1 MENNVLH
8 QPVML
13 REVLEVFSPKPGSS
27 YIDATV
33 GDGGHAEAILERT
46 APDGKLLGLDRDA
59 VMAERARERLSQFGS
74 RCTIAADSYLNI
86 AKHAARSGIA
96 SCDGILFD
104 LGVASFHFSSA
115 SGRGF
120 SFRADEALD
129 MRFSP
134 EANSKTAADILS
146 HSTQEELERIFADY
160 GGEREARRVANAV
173 VRNRPI
179 RTTRELAELI
189 TRIKRQ
195 HYSSMH
201 PATKVF
207 QALRIVVNEE
217 LRAFELALPQTIG
230 LLRAGGV
237 LGILAYHSL
246 EDRIAKH
253 FMKAQADKG
262 TLKLLTV
269 KPLRPTAEEVF
280 ENPRARSVRFRAA
293 QRL

>member
-13 REVLEVFSPKPGSS
+13 REVLTAFSPKPGGS

-33 GDGGHAEAILERT
+33 GDGGHAQAILERT

-59 VMAERARERLSQFGS
+59 AMAERARKRLAQYGER
-74 RCTIAADSYLNI
+74 CIVVADSYVRL
-86 AKHAARSGIA
+86 AEHAARSGFTA
-96 SCDGILFD
+96 CDGILFD
-104 LGVASFHFSSA
+104 LGVASFHFSGE

-120 SFRADEALD
+120 SFRTDEALD

-134 EANSKTAADILS
+134 EEGRTTAARILERS
-146 HSTQEELERIFADY
+146 SQDELERIFTEY
-160 GGEREARRVANAV
+160 GEEREARRIANAI

-179 RTTRELAELI
+179 RTTRELSELV
-189 TRIKRQ
+189 TRVKRQ
-195 HYSSMH
+195 RYGSMH

-217 LRAFELALPQTIG
+217 LRAFELILPQTIG
-230 LLRAGGV
+230 FLRAGGV

-253 FMKAQADKG
+253 FMKAQVASG
-262 TLKLLTV
+262 TFELLTV
-269 KPLRPTAEEVF
+269 KPIRPTADEVF